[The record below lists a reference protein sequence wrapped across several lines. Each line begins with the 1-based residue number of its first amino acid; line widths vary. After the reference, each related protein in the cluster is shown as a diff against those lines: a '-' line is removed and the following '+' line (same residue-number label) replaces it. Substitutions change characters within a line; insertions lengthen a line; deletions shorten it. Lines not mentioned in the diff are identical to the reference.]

1 MASKYEEIY
10 DDYVEIPSYKEI
22 CESKEAYA
30 KAFKIQYDE
39 QDPYRGK
46 AIIQK
51 HGDKY
56 LVQNKPEVP
65 LNREELDAVYA
76 LPYAKDYH
84 PIYKAMGGIP
94 AIEEV

>member
-1 MASKYEEIY
+1 MKYMKIILKY
-10 DDYVEIPSYKEI
+10 HHIKKSVKDKE
-22 CESKEAYA
+22 KYA
-30 KAFKIQYDE
+30 RAFKVQYDE

-46 AIIQK
+46 AIIQR

-56 LVQNKPEVP
+56 LVQNKPETP

-84 PIYKAMGGIP
+84 PMYEDYGWNTSYRRS
-94 AIEEV
+94 